1 MFAAA
6 PVERTTN
13 ANKKGSQRRDLSE
26 NFLSKIN
33 NNNLAEQVKP
43 KAEQDPTK
51 KKEERPRS
59 SVIDN
64 IAMFQGNID
73 KSTGR
78 TKPDSQNDVKVKRV
92 NVVSCANLTAKLML
106 ISNDYLIT
114 SIEI

>member
-1 MFAAA
+1 M
-6 PVERTTN
+6 
-13 ANKKGSQRRDLSE
+13 
-26 NFLSKIN
+26 SKVN

-43 KAEQDPTK
+43 KNDQDPNK

-64 IAMFQGNID
+64 IAMFQSNID

-78 TKPDSQNDVKVKRV
+78 SKPDQNDVKVRRV
-92 NVVSCANLTAKLML
+92 NVVSCAILTAKLML

-114 SIEI
+114 SI

>member
-6 PVERTTN
+6 PVERSTN
-13 ANKKGSQRRDLSE
+13 ANKKAGKRRDLSE
-26 NFLSKIN
+26 NFLSNVN

-43 KAEQDPTK
+43 TTK

-78 TKPDSQNDVKVKRV
+78 TKPDSQNDVKVRRV
-92 NVVSCANLTAKLML
+92 NVVSCAILTVF
-106 ISNDYLIT
+106 SNDYMIT
-114 SIEI
+114 SIKI

>member
-6 PVERTTN
+6 PVERSTN
-13 ANKKGSQRRDLSE
+13 ANKKGGQRRDLSE
-26 NFLSKIN
+26 DFLSKIN
-33 NNNLAEQVKP
+33 SNNLAEIANTKKDQEP
-43 KAEQDPTK
+43 IK

-64 IAMFQGNID
+64 ITMFQGNID

-78 TKPDSQNDVKVKRV
+78 SKPDNQNELKVRKV
-92 NVVSCANLTAKLML
+92 NVVSCAILIVKLML

-114 SIEI
+114 